1 MVRIKTSVASHRR
14 KKRVLK
20 DAKGQFGQRSRRYSQ
35 AKRSVIKGLIY
46 EYRDRKVKKREFRRL
61 WIIRINAACAE
72 SGIKYSRFIKG
83 LSDANVEINRKAIA
97 ELAVSSPSAFKAL
110 VKIAKNGAKEAP
122 KKAETKAKPKA
133 KKADFIDAIILID
146 GIGPKAEEKLAEQGV
161 TKLTQLVK
169 MSAKKIAELEEA
181 IGKPGIVEKEEWIVQ
196 AKEMIGGAEPRA
208 KVDKDLVAKMRKEQE
223 ASK

>member
-14 KKRVLK
+14 RKRVLK
-20 DAKGQFGQRSRRYSQ
+20 DAKGQFGQRSRNFTQ
-35 AKRSVIKGLIY
+35 AKRSVIKGLVY

-72 SGIKYSRFIKG
+72 EGIKYSRFIKG

-97 ELAVSSPSAFKAL
+97 ELAVSSPEAFKEL
-110 VKIAKNGAKEAP
+110 VKIAQNGSSAAPKKKEAP
-122 KKAETKAKPKA
+122 AKPKA
-133 KKADFIDAIILID
+133 KKADFVDAIVLID
-146 GIGPKAEEKLAEQGV
+146 GIGPKAEKTLADQGI

-169 MSAKKIAELEEA
+169 MSDKEIAELEEA

-208 KVDKDLVAKMRKEQE
+208 QVDKDLAAKMRKAAE
-223 ASK
+223 K